1 MNNPEKVN
9 LDLKSN
15 PEVDQEL
22 LKRIIQI
29 QDLPEEV
36 VIRFIKVAGSLSS
49 ANFRKRISDGQR

>member
-1 MNNPEKVN
+1 MNNSEKVN
-9 LDLKSN
+9 RDLKSN

-22 LKRIIQI
+22 LKRIIEI

-49 ANFRKRISDGQR
+49 ANFRKRISDEQR